1 MFWRKRSKRE
11 RWAMQSLLERL
22 AAVDEGGPLLH
33 AHHGSARQVETGRK
47 RRRVP
52 FFFAGLVCAA
62 LAGVLILTIVSFMN
76 GSAPE
81 DRAPY
86 ALTTTASDPSVEPPN
101 ERRLLWWKFPHRIAP
116 TEKRRGSSGK

>member
-1 MFWRKRSKRE
+1 
-11 RWAMQSLLERL
+11 MQSLLERL

-47 RRRVP
+47 RHRVP
-52 FFFAGLVCAA
+52 FFFVGLVCAAA

-86 ALTTTASDPSVEPPN
+86 ALTTTANDLSVEPPN
-101 ERRLLWWKFPHRIAP
+101 EGRLLWWKFPQRITP